1 MQIALSAASLPLAGL
16 DEVLAAA
23 RTARYNAVEL
33 FRHLTESSVVHPEY
47 SVRRI
52 REDLAATDVE
62 LAACEIRPLTGR
74 KADSDERNLAYNV
87 RQLEWDIHLCRAL
100 GVSTLGFRGGADTT
114 EARQDLIEGA
124 NQLAE
129 RISDVDLAVGPQAG
143 SCLATAAD
151 LDALLPALGDQ
162 VGLLLDTGQLLLAG
176 VDPVAVASAWGSR
189 VRLTYLRDV
198 RDGRTVGLG
207 DGDLDVDGVLAAWA
221 QAGCEGPVVV
231 EAPVENLVAARKRLS
246 EYRQ

>member
-16 DEVLAAA
+16 NEVLAVA
-23 RTARYNAVEL
+23 RTAGYDAIEL
-33 FRHLTESSVVHPEY
+33 FRHLTESNLVHPEY

-52 REDLAATDVE
+52 REDLAAADIE

-100 GVSTLGFRGGADTT
+100 GVSTLGFRGGVDTT
-114 EARQDLIEGA
+114 EARHDLIEGA

-129 RISDVDLAVGPQAG
+129 RISDVILAVGPQAG

-151 LDALLPALGDQ
+151 IDALLPALGDQ
-162 VGLLLDTGQLLLAG
+162 TGLLLDTGQLLMAG
-176 VDPVAVASAWGSR
+176 EDPVAIASSWGSR
-189 VRLTYLRDV
+189 VRLAYLRDV
-198 RDGRTVGLG
+198 RDGVTVGLG
-207 DGDLDVDGVLAAWA
+207 DGGLDVKGVQAALAR
-221 QAGCEGPVVV
+221 AGYAGPVVV
-231 EAPVENLVAARKRLS
+231 EAPVENLVASRLIL
-246 EYRQ
+246 EG